1 MSNSLFGLE
10 GKSALVIG
18 GGQGMGESTV
28 MQLVSAGCNVA
39 VLDLEISRAEAV
51 AAKVKTAGRKSMAIS
66 VNVLDDAALKDAIA
80 RVDREMGGLDAMASI
95 IGMAGWS
102 RLVDMS
108 EKIWDMD
115 QNRNLRY
122 FFIAARE
129 VAKSMMARKKP
140 GSIVCITS
148 IDGVRSAPYHASYGA
163 AKAGLISLVKSM
175 GIEWAEAGIRVN
187 AIAPG
192 VIVTPRIPLGDAAR
206 ELAMTRGVPMGKRG
220 NTDDIGKAALFF
232 LSNQSSYVTGQTLA
246 VDGGYLG
253 ASLVDYASI
262 MSSMEAGGTLGVKP

>member
-1 MSNSLFGLE
+1 MSNSIFGLE

-28 MQLVSAGCNVA
+28 MQLVNAGCNVA
-39 VLDLEISRAEAV
+39 VLDLEMSRAEAV
-51 AAKVKTAGRKSMAIS
+51 AAKVKAAGRKSMAIS

-80 RVDREMGGLDAMASI
+80 KVDKEMGGLDAMASI

-102 RLVDMS
+102 RLVDMTEAS
-108 EKIWDMD
+108 WDMD

-129 VAKSMMARKKP
+129 VAKSMMARKRP

-175 GIEWAEAGIRVN
+175 SIEWGEAGIRVN
-187 AIAPG
+187 AVAPG
-192 VIVTPRIPLGDAAR
+192 AIVTPRIPMRPGEMER
-206 ELAMTRGVPMGKRG
+206 AMTKGVPMARRG
-220 NTDDIGKAALFF
+220 TTDDIGKAALFF
-232 LSNQSSYVTGQTLA
+232 LSAQSSYVTGQTLA
-246 VDGGYLG
+246 VDGGYLA
-253 ASLVDYASI
+253 ASLLDYAAI
-262 MSSMEAGGTLGVKP
+262 INSMEPGGTLGVKS

>member
-1 MSNSLFGLE
+1 MSNSIFGLE

-28 MQLVSAGCNVA
+28 MQLVNAGCNVA
-39 VLDLEISRAEAV
+39 VLDLEMSRAEAV
-51 AAKVKTAGRKSMAIS
+51 AAKVKAAGRKSMAIS
-66 VNVLDDAALKDAIA
+66 VNVLDDAALKDAVA
-80 RVDREMGGLDAMASI
+80 KVDKEMGGIDAMASI

-108 EKIWDMD
+108 EANWDMD

-175 GIEWAEAGIRVN
+175 SIEWGEAGIRVN
-187 AIAPG
+187 AVAPG
-192 VIVTPRIPLGDAAR
+192 AIVTPRIPMRPGEMER
-206 ELAMTRGVPMGKRG
+206 AMTKGVPMARRG
-220 NTDDIGKAALFF
+220 TTDDIGKAALFF
-232 LSNQSSYVTGQTLA
+232 LSAQSSYVTGQTLA
-246 VDGGYLG
+246 VDGGYLA
-253 ASLVDYASI
+253 ASLLDYAAI
-262 MSSMEAGGTLGVKP
+262 INSMEPGGTLGVKS